1 MAKHMQLVV
10 FLVGKELYGVS
21 IEAVHEIVRVP
32 DITEMPEA
40 LGSLEGVINLR
51 GKIIPVIDLRKR
63 LTLPRGQRT
72 KSTRILIIEQGGA
85 MTGLLVD
92 SVLEVL
98 KVMPEAVE
106 APPEIISSLGIEY
119 ITGVVKTGSRLI
131 IMIKLEKVMSVEDM
145 KRVNQEAVQCAAA

>member
-10 FLVGKELYGVS
+10 FTVGRELYGVS

-40 LGSLEGVINLR
+40 QASLEGVINLR

-63 LTLPRGQRT
+63 LSMPRGQRT
-72 KSTRILIIEQGGA
+72 KSTRILIMEQGRG

-98 KVMPEAVE
+98 KVEPEAVE
-106 APPEIISSLGIEY
+106 APPEIISALGIEY
-119 ITGVVKTGSRLI
+119 ITGVIKSGTRLI
-131 IMIKLEKVMSVEDM
+131 ILIRLEKVMSVDDM
-145 KRVNQEAVQCAAA
+145 RKIHQEALQSAAA

>member
-10 FLVGKELYGVS
+10 FTVGKELYGVS

-40 LGSLEGVINLR
+40 QASLEGVINLR
-51 GKIIPVIDLRKR
+51 GRIVPVIDLRKR

-72 KSTRILIIEQGGA
+72 RSTRILIMEHKSG

-98 KVMPEAVE
+98 RVEPDAVE
-106 APPEIISSLGIEY
+106 APPEIISALGIEY
-119 ITGVVKTGSRLI
+119 ITGVIKSGPRLI
-131 IMIKLEKVMSVEDM
+131 ILIKLEKVMSVEDM
-145 KRVNQEAVQCAAA
+145 RKIHQDAVQSAAA